1 MATKF
6 FSERNL
12 KFILYEVHNVELLS
26 QYTYYTAHNR
36 KMFDMVL
43 KAAGKL
49 GKDLLFPIFEE
60 MDRKQPE
67 LVNGEVRVHPSV
79 RKIMKEYGEGGW
91 ITARVPFELD
101 GEQLPHLIADAC
113 EYIFQCANYSANAYP
128 GLTTGAA
135 NLIETFG
142 SKELYDTF
150 TPKMYQG
157 QWQGTMA
164 LTEPEAGSS
173 LSDITTMAEP
183 TGEGYYHIKGQKIF
197 ISAGDHDGVDNVV
210 HLMLAKIEGA
220 PAGVKGISLF
230 VVPKKR
236 PDENGGLIS
245 NDVITSGVYHKLG
258 YRGCPIAQLSMGDK
272 NNCRGWLVGEPHKGL
287 KYMFLMMN
295 SARIEV
301 GLGAASMATAAYYA
315 ALEYSKTR
323 RQGRKV
329 SQKDPDLPPVPIIEH
344 ADVKRMLLFQR
355 AVIEGALSLLMQ
367 CSKYL
372 DLQHVVENEEKDKY
386 NLLLEILTPIAKS
399 YPSEMGVQAISQ
411 GLQCLGGSG
420 YCDDYPLEQY
430 YRDARIH
437 PIHEGTTGIQA
448 MDLLGRKV
456 IMQNGRA
463 FELLLSEI
471 QAAVAVASDFPEL
484 QNHAQQLDEA
494 LSGLQEVTGHLVA
507 IAGTKGPEYFLADAT
522 LYLELFGIVVVAWQW
537 LLQGSAIQTA
547 LNTNAK
553 KKDLNFYHGKM
564 TALGYF
570 YGYELPKTLGLTAR
584 LMHTDG
590 LTVEMCTELFND

>member
-1 MATKF
+1 MLSNF
-6 FSERNL
+6 RVFVIRWFSRRNL
-12 KFILYEVHNVELLS
+12 KFILYEVHDVELLT

-60 MDRKQPE
+60 M
-67 LVNGEVRVHPSV
+67 
-79 RKIMKEYGEGGW
+79 
-91 ITARVPFELD
+91 
-101 GEQLPHLIADAC
+101 
-113 EYIFQCANYSANAYP
+113 
-128 GLTTGAA
+128 
-135 NLIETFG
+135 
-142 SKELYDTF
+142 
-150 TPKMYQG
+150 
-157 QWQGTMA
+157 
-164 LTEPEAGSS
+164 
-173 LSDITTMAEP
+173 
-183 TGEGYYHIKGQKIF
+183 
-197 ISAGDHDGVDNVV
+197 
-210 HLMLAKIEGA
+210 
-220 PAGVKGISLF
+220 
-230 VVPKKR
+230 
-236 PDENGGLIS
+236 
-245 NDVITSGVYHKLG
+245 
-258 YRGCPIAQLSMGDK
+258 
-272 NNCRGWLVGEPHKGL
+272 
-287 KYMFLMMN
+287 
-295 SARIEV
+295 
-301 GLGAASMATAAYYA
+301 
-315 ALEYSKTR
+315 
-323 RQGRKV
+323 
-329 SQKDPDLPPVPIIEH
+329 
-344 ADVKRMLLFQR
+344 
-355 AVIEGALSLLMQ
+355 
-367 CSKYL
+367 
-372 DLQHVVENEEKDKY
+372 DKY

-507 IAGTKGPEYFLADAT
+507 IAGAKGPEYFLADAT

-590 LTVEMCTELFND
+590 LTVEIRTELFND